1 MYKGTRCPVCGAA
14 HAYVNDCPKYGVNV
28 CGAHCE
34 ICEYRIGNLPIS
46 GGRCGYN
53 ASTKALKIPPYRF
66 LAADTDIAAEI
77 SIMEKWSTD
86 DIAERY
92 SKVKALYNDNPSS
105 EQRNRFRA
113 VLAACDELLRDRA
126 DDVIAETV
134 IPTLSSEDI
143 VAYRKEL
150 CFYIAEDKYNGT
162 LKKAVATAMQIC
174 NRVLNERIDIA

>member
-1 MYKGTRCPVCGAA
+1 MNKGTRCPVCGSS
-14 HAYVNDCPKYGVNV
+14 HAYISNCPKYGVSI

-53 ASTKALKIPPYRF
+53 ASTRALKLPPYRF
-66 LAADTDIAAEI
+66 LATDTDIAAEI
-77 SIMEKWSTD
+77 SVMSNWSTD
-86 DIAERY
+86 DIAARY
-92 SKVKALYNDNPSS
+92 SNIKALYHDNPPP
-105 EQRNRFRA
+105 EQRNRLRA

-126 DDVIAETV
+126 DNVIAETV
-134 IPTLSSEDI
+134 IPTLSIEDI

-150 CFYIAEDKYNGT
+150 CFYIAEDKYNST

-174 NRVLNERIDIA
+174 NRVLNERTEIA